1 MSRILSTKIF
11 VAAGLAVY
19 VAAGAIAPVA
29 AKDLKM
35 AFFASPKHPMWSK
48 MMMPWSKAVS
58 GQEASLKFL
67 GFPGSQIG
75 GSPPGAFKRVVNG
88 IADVE
93 FAMQGYTSTVFPKTM
108 IVEIPKQWGSPSEAT
123 KALWKILPTYLANEY
138 KRVEVLAMWVT
149 DTPVLMTNKVVR
161 VPSDLKGVKL
171 RTPSRDQAE
180 IIKGLG
186 AIPVALPMPAT
197 YQAIEKGVVD
207 GSLVGIS
214 VVRSFKL
221 AEVVKNYL
229 IDLPMGYSPQMIV
242 MNKKVY
248 AGLSAAQKKAIDA
261 NRGLVWSLRAA
272 KLYENARKGG
282 LKLVKARKD
291 TNITKLTA
299 AEKKLWDDRI
309 GKIAGDWVT
318 RFEKAGFKDYR
329 KMLAD
334 YMSK

>member
-1 MSRILSTKIF
+1 M
-11 VAAGLAVY
+11 G
-19 VAAGAIAPVA
+19 
-29 AKDLKM
+29 
-35 AFFASPKHPMWSK
+35 
-48 MMMPWSKAVS
+48 
-58 GQEASLKFL
+58 ASLSVPQQHFA
-67 GFPGSQIG
+67 GSATRHID
-75 GSPPGAFKRVVNG
+75 SARVDLLNRMYETVPVDELPN
-88 IADVE
+88 
-93 FAMQGYTSTVFPKTM
+93 STRSLT
-108 IVEIPKQWGSPSEAT
+108 GT
-123 KALWKILPTYLANEY
+123 TALE
-138 KRVEVLAMWVT
+138 
-149 DTPVLMTNKVVR
+149 
-161 VPSDLKGVKL
+161 GVKL

-197 YQAIEKGVVD
+197 YQAIEKGGVD

-221 AEVVKNYL
+221 AEVVKNYI

-248 AGLSAAQKKAIDA
+248 AGLSAAQKKAIDD
-261 NRGLVWSLRAA
+261 NRGLTWSLRAA

-282 LKLVKARKD
+282 LKLVKSRKD

-309 GKIAGDWVT
+309 GKIAEDWVI